1 VTGIAAGKTWSR
13 IGPEVAPTS
22 SSASGVWTLQEAAE
36 NEGAG
41 TWPSPPIH
49 MEFISKIV
57 MNGTSTA
64 VSFTSIP
71 QKYRHLRVVMAN
83 GRRDS
88 SGNRIYVNYNGDTTA
103 GNYGWQVTYN
113 LGGGGVSS
121 GASGSDFFITPD
133 WPSANNS
140 TYCVWDFG
148 NYADSSVGTTCQA
161 QLGVDGRNSGP
172 LACVSQG
179 YQVASAVN
187 RIDLISGSTSS
198 AYYLEAP
205 TTFALFG
212 IGKAA

>member
-1 VTGIAAGKTWSR
+1 MAIRPADHGI
-13 IGPEVAPTS
+13 VAS
-22 SSASGVWTLQEAAE
+22 SSG
-36 NEGAG
+36 GAVG
-41 TWPSPPIH
+41 
-49 MEFISKIV
+49 MEFIQKIGP
-57 MNGTSTA
+57 MDGTTTA

-71 QKYRHLRVVMAN
+71 QKYRHLRIVMAN

-121 GASGSDFFITPD
+121 TSAGSDFYISPD
-133 WPSANNS
+133 WPSANNAS
-140 TYCVWDFG
+140 YCVWDFG

-198 AYYLEAP
+198 AYYYEAP

-212 IGKAA
+212 IGTAA